1 MSHKQNI
8 FQNVPISNEL
18 LTFRERLN
26 QERQQRIDEAH
37 AQATRAILHEA
48 LF

>member
-1 MSHKQNI
+1 MSHKQI

-18 LTFRERLN
+18 LTFREGLN